1 MPTPRSP
8 FNRPRWTETDARAA
22 LAALRDSGQPV
33 SLFAAAHGLD
43 PQRLYVWRRR
53 FAKTSAVRP
62 FEEIVV
68 RQSHDSRSTPVA
80 REGFTI
86 LLSSGH
92 TLRVPTAF
100 DVEDLRRL
108 VDVLAETSVC

>member
-22 LAALRDSGQPV
+22 LAALRESGQPV

-53 FAKTSAVRP
+53 FEQASPVRP

-68 RQSHDSRSTPVA
+68 RPPRDARSTPVA
-80 REGFTI
+80 SGGFVVT
-86 LLSSGH
+86 LPSGH
-92 TLRVPTAF
+92 TLRVPTSF
-100 DVEDLRRL
+100 DVDDLRRL
-108 VDVLAETSVC
+108 LDVLAETSVC

>member
-1 MPTPRSP
+1 MPIPRSP
-8 FNRPRWTETDARAA
+8 FNRPRWTEADARAA
-22 LAALRDSGQPV
+22 LAALRESGQSV

-43 PQRLYVWRRR
+43 RQRLYVWRRR
-53 FAKTSAVRP
+53 FAQTSAVRP

-68 RQSHDSRSTPVA
+68 RPPRDARSTPVA
-80 REGFTI
+80 SGGFTI
-86 LLSSGH
+86 MLSSGH

-100 DVEDLRRL
+100 DVDDLRRL